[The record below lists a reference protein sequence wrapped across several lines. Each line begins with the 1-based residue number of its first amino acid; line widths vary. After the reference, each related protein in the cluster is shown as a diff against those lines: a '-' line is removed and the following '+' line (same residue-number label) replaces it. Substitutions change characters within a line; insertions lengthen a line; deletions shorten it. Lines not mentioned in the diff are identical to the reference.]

1 MSIETEIIAKTA
13 EVRRLQKLY
22 FDIRSRNTLT
32 EAKHEETQLDKMLE
46 EYKIIQMMK
55 RPYGT
60 KE

>member
-1 MSIETEIIAKTA
+1 MSIETEIITKIV

-46 EYKIIQMMK
+46 EYKIIQAMK
-55 RPYGT
+55 
-60 KE
+60 K